1 MKNSNS
7 IAFILARK
15 NSKRFKSKNIKK
27 LGKLMLIEHTIL
39 SVLKSRCFKK
49 IIISSDDEK
58 ILSLRKKYTAIE
70 FLKRPAKLAT
80 DNVKALEVI
89 MFYIKNLNIKK
100 KFKFIGLFLPTSPFK
115 NPKHIQKSFN
125 SLKKKNI
132 DSVISVCKIL
142 PPIQFAMKDK
152 GGFIHPFFKNSPL
165 IKNNTRSQNQKVAYR
180 PNGSFWMIKIDS
192 LLKNK
197 SLYKGKIKKFE
208 MNAFQSIDIDT
219 KFDFEIAKMIYKKK
233 LFN

>member
-27 LGKLMLIEHTIL
+27 LGNLMLIEHTIL
-39 SVLKSRCFKK
+39 SVKKSKCFKK
-49 IIISSDDEK
+49 IIVSSDDKK
-58 ILSLRKKYTAIE
+58 ILALKKKYKTIE
-70 FLKRPAKLAT
+70 FIKRPAKLAG
-80 DNVKALEVI
+80 DQVKALEVLLV
-89 MFYIKNLNIKK
+89 YIQKLNLED

-115 NPKHIQKSFN
+115 KPEHIVKGFEK
-125 SLKKKNI
+125 LKKNNS

-142 PPIQFAMKDK
+142 PPLQFAMKDN
-152 GGFIHPFFKNSPL
+152 GNFISPFFKNSPL
-165 IKNNTRSQNQKVAYR
+165 TKNNTRSQNQKVSYR
-180 PNGSFWMIKIDS
+180 PNGAFWITKIKS
-192 LLKNK
+192 LLKHK

-208 MNAFQSIDIDT
+208 MNTFESIDIDT
-219 KFDFEIAKMIYKKK
+219 KFDFEIAKMVYKKK